1 MSEAVSP
8 PQSENPNGSEA
19 TSPAAHHAQP
29 EQKQLSHRQIM
40 VIFSGL
46 MLALLLAALD
56 QTIVSTALLT
66 IVNDLDKA
74 NGSAEM
80 PWVVTAYLLASTAVA
95 PIYGKLADLYGPKR
109 IFIFAILLFLAGS
122 VLSGMSANMPEL
134 IAFRAVQGLGG
145 GGLMAL
151 VFTIIGQ
158 VVAPA
163 ERGKYQGYFT
173 ATFMFAMVIGP
184 LIGGFFTDHGHIFG
198 ISGWRWIFY
207 VNIPIGAV
215 ALIVISAVLH
225 VTENQV
231 KHKIDYAGAA
241 LITLAACGLLLGTQL
256 GANGQEP
263 WGSWQVVSLFVAGLA
278 LTVLFVFWEARIAS
292 EPIIPMHL
300 FRNQVFSVSNAMALV
315 VGITMM
321 GSLIY
326 LSVYLQ
332 FVVGYSPTGAGLAIL
347 PMMLGVGPAAMA
359 TGIAIS
365 KIGKY
370 KPFPIVGSAIAVL
383 GMFLMSRLGVHTSAL
398 ERGGY
403 MLILGLGL
411 GMTMPVL
418 TLAVQ
423 NALPFKDIGTGTSS
437 NLFFRNMGSS
447 FGTAIF
453 GAILSNRLAAYLKHD
468 LPSSMSSQLTSSGG
482 GTSLSR
488 SSLQAASDQAAQH
501 GFHGLFDIVLK
512 DFTSS
517 MSVVFESA
525 AAIMVIAFVL
535 SLFLKQVELRRPGA
549 PSRSAAAAGEAD
561 AEELNVAP
569 AVH

>member
-1 MSEAVSP
+1 MSEAISP
-8 PQSENPNGSEA
+8 P
-19 TSPAAHHAQP
+19 HAQP

-109 IFIFAILLFLAGS
+109 IFIFAILLFLVGS

-158 VVAPA
+158 IVAPA

-215 ALIVISAVLH
+215 ALVVISAVLH

-263 WGSWQVVSLFVAGLA
+263 WGSWQVVSLFAAGLA

-383 GMFLMSRLGVHTSAL
+383 GMFLMSRLGVNTSAL

-468 LPSSMSSQLTSSGG
+468 LPSSMSGQLTSSGG

-488 SSLQAASDQAAQH
+488 TSLQAADAQAAAH
-501 GFHGLFDIVLK
+501 GFHGLFGIVLK

-535 SLFLKQVELRRPGA
+535 SLFLKQVELRKPGA
-549 PSRSAAAAGEAD
+549 PGQSPAVVGEAD
-561 AEELNVAP
+561 AEDLNVAP

>member
-1 MSEAVSP
+1 MSEAIST
-8 PQSENPNGSEA
+8 PQSD
-19 TSPAAHHAQP
+19 T
-29 EQKQLSHRQIM
+29 EQKYMTHRQIM

-95 PIYGKLADLYGPKR
+95 PIYGKLADLYGPKK
-109 IFIFAILLFLAGS
+109 IFIFAIVLFLLGS
-122 VLSGMSANMPEL
+122 ALSGMSQNMDEL
-134 IAFRAVQGLGG
+134 IAFRALQGLGG

-184 LIGGFFTDHGHIFG
+184 LIGGFFTDRGHLFG
-198 ISGWRWIFY
+198 VSGWRWIFY
-207 VNIPIGAV
+207 VNLPIGAI

-225 VTENQV
+225 VKETQV
-231 KHKIDYAGAA
+231 KHKIDYTGAV
-241 LITLAACGLLLGTQL
+241 LITLAACGLLLATQL
-256 GANGQEP
+256 GANGQDP
-263 WGSWQVVSLFVAGLA
+263 WGSWQVISLFAVGIA
-278 LTVLFVFWEARIAS
+278 LTVLFVFWEAKIAS

-300 FRNQVFSVSNAMALV
+300 FRNRVFSVANGMALV

-321 GSLIY
+321 GSLVY

-332 FVVGYSPTGAGLAIL
+332 FVAGYSPTKAGLALL
-347 PMMLGVGPAAMA
+347 PMMLGVGPAAMI
-359 TGIAIS
+359 TGITIS

-370 KPFPIVGSAIAVL
+370 KPFPIVGSGISVI
-383 GMFLMSRLGVHTSAL
+383 GMFLLSRMGVNTSAT
-398 ERGGY
+398 ERGVY
-403 MLILGLGL
+403 MLVLGLGL

-468 LPSSMSSQLTSSGG
+468 LPSSLSSSMTSSGG

-488 SSLQAASDQAAQH
+488 SSLETASAQAAQH
-501 GFHGLFDIVLK
+501 GFQGLSGIVLR
-512 DFTSS
+512 DFTSA
-517 MSVVFESA
+517 MSVVFMTA
-525 AAIMVIAFVL
+525 AGIMVIAFVL
-535 SLFLKQVELRRPGA
+535 SLFLKQVELRKVGAPGA
-549 PSRSAAAAGEAD
+549 QKAGTAEAED
-561 AEELNVAP
+561 LAPAP

>member
-1 MSEAVSP
+1 MSEAISP
-8 PQSENPNGSEA
+8 PQSENPNRSEA
-19 TSPAAHHAQP
+19 ISAAAP
-29 EQKQLSHRQIM
+29 ESGQKQLSHRQIM

-215 ALIVISAVLH
+215 ALVVISAVLH

-256 GANGQEP
+256 GANGQEA

-278 LTVLFVFWEARIAS
+278 LTVLFVFWEAKIAS

-549 PSRSAAAAGEAD
+549 PSKSTAAAVGEAD
-561 AEELNVAP
+561 AEDLNVAP

>member
-1 MSEAVSP
+1 MSEAISTP
-8 PQSENPNGSEA
+8 
-19 TSPAAHHAQP
+19 QP
-29 EQKQLSHRQIM
+29 EQKVLTHRQIM

-80 PWVVTAYLLASTAVA
+80 PWVVTAYLLSSTAVA
-95 PIYGKLADLYGPKR
+95 PIYGKLADLYGPKK
-109 IFIFAILLFLAGS
+109 IFIFAILVFLVGS
-122 VLSGMSANMPEL
+122 ALSGMSQNMDEL

-158 VVAPA
+158 VVSPA

-184 LIGGFFTDHGHIFG
+184 LIGGFFTDRGHLFG
-198 ISGWRWIFY
+198 VSGWRWIFY
-207 VNIPIGAV
+207 VNLPIGAV
-215 ALIVISAVLH
+215 ALVVISAVLH
-225 VTENQV
+225 VTEKQV
-231 KHKIDYAGAA
+231 KHKIDYTGAV
-241 LITLAACGLLLGTQL
+241 LITLGACALLLATQL
-256 GANGQEP
+256 GANGQDS
-263 WGSWQVVSLFVAGLA
+263 WGSWQVVSLFVVGIA
-278 LTVLFVFWEARIAS
+278 LTVFFCFWEAKLAS
-292 EPIIPMHL
+292 EPIIPMRL
-300 FRNQVFSVSNAMALV
+300 FRNRVFSVANAMALV

-321 GSLIY
+321 GSLVY

-332 FVVGYSPTGAGLAIL
+332 FVAGYSPTKAGLALL
-347 PMMLGVGPAAMA
+347 PMMLGVGPAAMI
-359 TGIAIS
+359 TGITIS

-370 KPFPIVGSAIAVL
+370 KPFPIVGTGIAVI
-383 GMFLMSRLGVHTSAL
+383 GMFLMSRMGVNTSAT
-398 ERGGY
+398 ERGIY

-411 GMTMPVL
+411 GMSMPVL

-453 GAILSNRLAAYLKHD
+453 GAILSNRLASYLKHD
-468 LPSSMSSQLTSSGG
+468 LPSSLSSQMTSSGG

-488 SSLQAASDQAAQH
+488 AGLDQASAAAAKH
-501 GFHGLFDIVLK
+501 GFPNLTSIVLR
-512 DFTSS
+512 DFTSA
-517 MSVVFESA
+517 MSVVFLTA
-525 AAIMVIAFVL
+525 AGIMVIAFVL
-535 SLFLKQVELRRPGA
+535 SLFLKQVELRKAGA
-549 PSRSAAAAGEAD
+549 PGKTP
-561 AEELNVAP
+561 AEVEDLAP

>member
-1 MSEAVSP
+1 MSEAISG
-8 PQSENPNGSEA
+8 PQPR
-19 TSPAAHHAQP
+19 PDV
-29 EQKQLSHRQIM
+29 EQKVLSHRQIM

-80 PWVVTAYLLASTAVA
+80 PWVVTAYLLSSTAVA
-95 PIYGKLADLYGPKR
+95 PIYGKLADLYGPKK
-109 IFIFAILLFLAGS
+109 IFIFAIVVFLVGS
-122 VLSGMSANMPEL
+122 ALSGMSQNMEEL
-134 IAFRAVQGLGG
+134 IAFRALQGLGG

-158 VVAPA
+158 IVSPA

-184 LIGGFFTDHGHIFG
+184 LIGGFFTDRGHLFG
-198 ISGWRWIFY
+198 VTGWRWIFY
-207 VNIPIGAV
+207 VNLPIGAV
-215 ALIVISAVLH
+215 ALVVISAVLH
-225 VTENQV
+225 VTEKQV
-231 KHKIDYAGAA
+231 KRKIDYAGAA
-241 LITLAACGLLLGTQL
+241 LITLAACGLLLATQL
-256 GANGQEP
+256 GANGQDP
-263 WGSWQVVSLFVAGLA
+263 WGSWQVISLFAVGIA
-278 LTVLFVFWEARIAS
+278 LTVFFVFWEAKVAS

-300 FRNQVFSVSNAMALV
+300 FHNRVFSVSNAMALV

-321 GSLIY
+321 GSLVY

-332 FVVGYSPTGAGLAIL
+332 FVAGYSPTKAGLALL
-347 PMMLGVGPAAMA
+347 PMMLGVGPAAMI
-359 TGIAIS
+359 TGITIS

-370 KPFPIVGSAIAVL
+370 KPFPIVGSGIAVI
-383 GMFLMSRLGVHTSAL
+383 GMFLLSRMGVNTSAT
-398 ERGGY
+398 ERGVY
-403 MLILGLGL
+403 MLVLGLGL

-437 NLFFRNMGSS
+437 NLFFRNMGAS

-453 GAILSNRLAAYLKHD
+453 GAILSNRLASYLKHD
-468 LPSSMSSQLTSSGG
+468 LPASLSGSMTSSGG

-488 SSLQAASDQAAQH
+488 PTLETASAQAAAHHVFPDLSTV
-501 GFHGLFDIVLK
+501 VLR
-512 DFTSS
+512 DFTSA
-517 MSVVFESA
+517 MSVVFMTA
-525 AAIMVIAFVL
+525 AGIMVIAFVL
-535 SLFLKQVELRRPGA
+535 SLFLKQVALRKAGA
-549 PSRSAAAAGEAD
+549 PTQQSAGEAALED
-561 AEELNVAP
+561 LAP
-569 AVH
+569 APVVH

>member
-1 MSEAVSP
+1 MSEAISP
-8 PQSENPNGSEA
+8 P
-19 TSPAAHHAQP
+19 HAEPQ
-29 EQKQLSHRQIM
+29 QKLLTHRQIM

-66 IVNDLDKA
+66 IVNDLDKT

-80 PWVVTAYLLASTAVA
+80 PWVVTAYLLSSTAVA
-95 PIYGKLADLYGPKR
+95 PIYGKLADLYGPKK
-109 IFIFAILLFLAGS
+109 IFIFAIVVFLVGS
-122 VLSGMSANMPEL
+122 ALSGMSQNMDEL
-134 IAFRAVQGLGG
+134 IAFRALQGLGG

-158 VVAPA
+158 VVSPS

-184 LIGGFFTDHGHIFG
+184 LIGGFFTDRGHLFG
-198 ISGWRWIFY
+198 VTGWRWIFY
-207 VNIPIGAV
+207 VNLPIGAI
-215 ALIVISAVLH
+215 ALVVISAVLH
-225 VTENQV
+225 VDGKQV
-231 KHKIDYAGAA
+231 KRKIDYTGAA
-241 LITLAACGLLLGTQL
+241 LITLAACGLLLATQL
-256 GANGQEP
+256 GANGQDS
-263 WGSWQVVSLFVAGLA
+263 WGSWQVVSLLAVGIA
-278 LTVLFVFWEARIAS
+278 LTVFFVFWEAKVAS

-300 FRNQVFSVSNAMALV
+300 FRNRVFSVANAMALV

-321 GSLIY
+321 GSLVY

-332 FVVGYSPTGAGLAIL
+332 FVAGYSPTKAGLALL
-347 PMMLGVGPAAMA
+347 PMMLGVGPAAMI
-359 TGIAIS
+359 TGITIS

-370 KPFPIVGSAIAVL
+370 KPFPIAGTAIATV
-383 GMFLMSRLGVHTSAL
+383 GMFLMSRMGVNTSAT
-398 ERGGY
+398 ERGVY

-411 GMTMPVL
+411 GMCMPVL

-453 GAILSNRLAAYLKHD
+453 GAILSNRLASYLKHD
-468 LPSSMSSQLTSSGG
+468 LPSSLSGQMTSSGG

-488 SSLQAASDQAAQH
+488 STLNTASAQAAAHHVFPDLSTV
-501 GFHGLFDIVLK
+501 VLR
-512 DFTSS
+512 DFTGA
-517 MSVVFESA
+517 MSVVFGTA
-525 AAIMVIAFVL
+525 AGIMVIAFVL
-535 SLFLKQVELRRPGA
+535 SLFLKQVALRKPGA
-549 PSRSAAAAGEAD
+549 PGQNTGI
-561 AEELNVAP
+561 AEVEDLAPAP

>member
-1 MSEAVSP
+1 MSEAISP
-8 PQSENPNGSEA
+8 PQA
-19 TSPAAHHAQP
+19 V
-29 EQKQLSHRQIM
+29 EQKVLTHRQIM

-66 IVNDLDKA
+66 IVNEL
-74 NGSAEM
+74 NPRSGSGEM

-95 PIYGKLADLYGPKR
+95 PIYGKLADLFGPKK
-109 IFIFAILLFLAGS
+109 IFIFSIVLFLVGS
-122 VLSGMSANMPEL
+122 ALCGMSQNMVEL
-134 IAFRAVQGLGG
+134 IAFRALQGLGG

-158 VVAPA
+158 VVSPA

-184 LIGGFFTDHGHIFG
+184 LIGGFFTDRSHLFG
-198 ISGWRWIFY
+198 VSGWRWIFY

-215 ALIVISAVLH
+215 ALVVISAVLH
-225 VTENQV
+225 VKEAHV
-231 KHKIDYAGAA
+231 KHKIDFTGAI
-241 LITLAACGLLLGTQL
+241 LITAAACGLLLATQL

-263 WGSWQVVSLFVAGLA
+263 WGSWQVIGLFALGVVLAAG
-278 LTVLFVFWEARIAS
+278 FVFWEAKCAS

-300 FRNQVFSVSNAMALV
+300 FRNPVFTVANAMALV

-347 PMMLGVGPAAMA
+347 PMMLGVGPTSMV
-359 TGIAIS
+359 TGILIS
-365 KIGKY
+365 KLGKY
-370 KPFPIVGSAIAVL
+370 KIFPIFGTGISVI
-383 GMFLMSRLGVHTSAL
+383 GMFLMSRLGVHTSAT
-398 ERGGY
+398 ERGLY
-403 MLILGLGL
+403 MFVLGIGL
-411 GMTMPVL
+411 GMVMPVL

-423 NALPFKDIGTGTSS
+423 NALPLKDIGTGTSS

-453 GAILSNRLAAYLKHD
+453 GAILSNRLAAYLHKD
-468 LPSSMSSQLTSSGG
+468 LPSSISGQMSSGG

-488 SSLQAASDQAAQH
+488 ADLQQASAVAAQH
-501 GFHGLFDIVLK
+501 GVNGVFDTVVR
-512 DFTSS
+512 DFTSA
-517 MSVVFESA
+517 MSVVFVSA
-525 AAIMVIAFVL
+525 AGIMVVAFAL
-535 SLFLKQVELRRPGA
+535 SFFLKQVELRSAKGPGKAKA
-549 PSRSAAAAGEAD
+549 P
-561 AEELNVAP
+561 AEDLAP